1 MRLPAAILVGPSIA
15 ATDISP
21 GIPTVDN
28 EAVLQKPVAVGTAR
42 RSGHYTQRA
51 GPARNDLGFRG
62 DNKMADLTGLS
73 VAESE
78 ELHKHVIDG
87 TRVFGAVA
95 IFAHFLAYVYTP
107 WLK

>member
-1 MRLPAAILVGPSIA
+1 MAFDSKKVAAAPA
-15 ATDISP
+15 T
-21 GIPTVDN
+21 
-28 EAVLQKPVAVGTAR
+28 
-42 RSGHYTQRA
+42 
-51 GPARNDLGFRG
+51 
-62 DNKMADLTGLS
+62 LTGLS

-95 IFAHFLAYVYTP
+95 IVAHFLAFVYTP